1 MARVRVPLNNFQFG
15 EVSPSLTSRT
25 DTKVYTNAAEEV
37 RNFFIRS
44 EGGLKKRT
52 GTKRWANFGAN
63 PAHSTN
69 LRQSVRIEPFIFSDD
84 EKYIIAFSNT
94 RIEIFQ
100 ISPTTG
106 NISSIQSITGQSW
119 LVNTT
124 AAPYLEEITFAQQGD
139 VMFIAHQTFMIRL
152 LTRTSLTTFAVDTFN
167 FDESRDGNEI
177 YQPYFP
183 FQALGTTISSSS
195 TGVSVTSTILTTSDD
210 YFTADH
216 VGVN

>member
-15 EVSPSLTSRT
+15 EISPSLTSRT
-25 DTKVYTNAAEEV
+25 VTKVYTNAGEQV

-52 GTKRWANFGAN
+52 GTKRLHNFGSN
-63 PAHSTN
+63 PAFTALAS

-100 ISPTTG
+100 ISPTDGTV
-106 NISSIQSITGQSW
+106 SSIQSLTSQSW

-124 AAPYLEEITFAQQGD
+124 SASYLEEITFAQQGD
-139 VMFIAHQTFMIRL
+139 LMFICL
-152 LTRTSLTTFAVDTFN
+152 SL
-167 FDESRDGNEI
+167 I
-177 YQPYFP
+177 H
-183 FQALGTTISSSS
+183 I
-195 TGVSVTSTILTTSDD
+195 
-210 YFTADH
+210 
-216 VGVN
+216 